1 MLIYITRRILQGLVV
16 LVLISVL
23 TFVIMRLMPGDPA
36 YLLLG
41 EGEIRISEEQM
52 EAIRRRWGLDRPH
65 HEQYLIWAWNLL
77 RGDFGDSLIRT
88 GVPVRQ
94 MIFETIPVTIKLN
107 VISLG
112 LAFAVAIPAG
122 IIAGVRRNSPFDYTT
137 AVGSTLGVALPNF
150 WLGLMLI
157 VLFALYV
164 PRWFGDLPLV
174 GRIPPFGLKS
184 WQGYIL
190 PILVLTTEQMAVLT
204 RVMRAATLEVLSQ
217 DYVRTAYAKGLPNIT
232 VLVRH
237 AVRNALLPVVT
248 VIGFRIAF
256 ILSGTIVVET
266 VFAIPGIGR
275 LFTDS
280 VFRLDYQVVQSLV
293 IVLAVLVVAVNL
305 LTDLTYAIIDPR
317 IRIE

>member
-1 MLIYITRRILQGLVV
+1 MLPYVARRILQGILVI
-16 LVLISVL
+16 VLISVG
-23 TFVIMRLMPGDPA
+23 TFIVIRLMPGDPT

-41 EGEIRISEEQM
+41 EGEIRISAEQL
-52 EAIRRRWGLDRPH
+52 EAIRRRWGLDRPY
-65 HEQYLIWAWNLL
+65 HEQYLVWAWNLL

-88 GVPVRQ
+88 GIPVRQ
-94 MIFETIPVTIKLN
+94 MIFEAMPVTTILN

-112 LAFAVAIPAG
+112 LALLVAIPAG

-164 PRWFGDLPLV
+164 PRWFGDMPLI

-184 WQGYIL
+184 WQGYLL
-190 PILVLTTEQMAVLT
+190 PILVLTTEQMAVMT
-204 RVMRAATLEVLSQ
+204 RVMRASTLEVLSQ
-217 DYVRTAYAKGLPNIT
+217 DYVRTAYAKGLPNTT

-293 IVLAVLVVAVNL
+293 VVLAVLVVAVNL

-317 IRIE
+317 IRIN

>member
-1 MLIYITRRILQGLVV
+1 MLPYIARRILQGALVI
-16 LVLISVL
+16 VLISVG
-23 TFVIMRLMPGDPA
+23 TFIVIRLMPGDPT

-52 EAIRRRWGLDRPH
+52 QAIRARWGLDRPH

-77 RGDFGDSLIRT
+77 RGDFGDSLIRK
-88 GVPVRQ
+88 GIPVRQ
-94 MIFETIPVTIKLN
+94 MIFEAIPVTAILN
-107 VISLG
+107 FTSLAIA
-112 LAFAVAIPAG
+112 LLVAIPAG
-122 IIAGVRRNSPFDYTT
+122 IIAGVRRNSTFDYGT

-150 WLGLMLI
+150 WLALMLI

-164 PRWFGDLPLV
+164 PLWFGELPLV

-190 PILVLTTEQMAVLT
+190 PILVLTTEQMAVMT
-204 RVMRAATLEVLSQ
+204 RVMRASTLEVLTQ
-217 DYVRTAYAKGLPNIT
+217 DYVRTAYAKGLPNIV

-280 VFRLDYQVVQSLV
+280 IFRLDYQVTQSLV
-293 IVLAVLVVAVNL
+293 VVLAVLVVLANL

-317 IRIE
+317 IRIS

>member
-1 MLIYITRRILQGLVV
+1 MLTYIARRILQGVV
-16 LVLISVL
+16 VIVLISVG
-23 TFVIMRLMPGDPA
+23 TFVVIRLMPGDPT

-41 EGEIRISEEQM
+41 EGEIRISQEQM
-52 EAIRRRWGLDRPH
+52 EAIRARWGLDRPQ
-65 HEQYLIWAWNLL
+65 HEQFFLWAWNLL
-77 RGDFGDSLIRT
+77 RGDFGDSLIRK
-88 GVPVRQ
+88 GIPVRQ
-94 MIFETIPVTIKLN
+94 MIFEAIPVTGILN
-107 VISLG
+107 VTSLA
-112 LAFAVAIPAG
+112 LALLVAIPAG
-122 IIAGVRRNSPFDYTT
+122 IIAGVRRNSTFDYGT

-150 WLGLMLI
+150 WLALMLI

-164 PRWFGDLPLV
+164 PLWFGELPLI

-190 PILVLTTEQMAVLT
+190 PVLVLTTEQMAVLT
-204 RVMRAATLEVLSQ
+204 RVMRASTLEVLTQ
-217 DYVRTAYAKGLPNIT
+217 DYVRTAYAKGLPNVI

-266 VFAIPGIGR
+266 IFAIPGIGR

-280 VFRLDYQVVQSLV
+280 IFRLDYQVVQSLV
-293 IVLAVLVVAVNL
+293 VVLAVLVVVVNL

-317 IRIE
+317 IRIN

>member
-1 MLIYITRRILQGLVV
+1 MLTYIARRILQGVV
-16 LVLISVL
+16 VIVLISVG
-23 TFVIMRLMPGDPA
+23 TFVVIRLMPGDPT

-52 EAIRRRWGLDRPH
+52 AAIRARWGLDRPQ
-65 HEQYLIWAWNLL
+65 HEQFFIWAWNLL
-77 RGDFGDSLIRT
+77 RGDFGDSLIRK
-88 GVPVRQ
+88 GIPVRQ
-94 MIFETIPVTIKLN
+94 MIFEAIPVTGILN
-107 VISLG
+107 VTSLA
-112 LAFAVAIPAG
+112 LALLVAIPAG
-122 IIAGVRRNSPFDYTT
+122 IIAGVRRNSTFDYGT

-150 WLGLMLI
+150 WLALMLI

-164 PRWFGDLPLV
+164 PLWFGELPLI

-190 PILVLTTEQMAVLT
+190 PVLVLTTEQMAVMT
-204 RVMRAATLEVLSQ
+204 RVMRASTLEVLTQ
-217 DYVRTAYAKGLPNIT
+217 DYVRTAYAKGLPNVI

-280 VFRLDYQVVQSLV
+280 IFRLDYQVVQSLV
-293 IVLAVLVVAVNL
+293 VVLAVLVVVVNL

-317 IRIE
+317 IRIN

>member
-1 MLIYITRRILQGLVV
+1 MLTYIARRILQGVV
-16 LVLISVL
+16 VIVLISVG
-23 TFVIMRLMPGDPA
+23 TFVVIRLMPGDPT

-41 EGEIRISEEQM
+41 EGEIRISKEQM
-52 EAIRRRWGLDRPH
+52 EAVRARWGLDRPH
-65 HEQYLIWAWNLL
+65 HEQFFIWAWNLL
-77 RGDFGDSLIRT
+77 RGDFGDSLIRK
-88 GVPVRQ
+88 GIPVRQ
-94 MIFETIPVTIKLN
+94 MIFEAIPVTAILN
-107 VISLG
+107 VTSLA
-112 LAFAVAIPAG
+112 LALLVAIPAG
-122 IIAGVRRNSPFDYTT
+122 IIAGVRRNSPFDYST

-150 WLGLMLI
+150 WLALMLI

-184 WQGYIL
+184 WQGYVL

-204 RVMRAATLEVLSQ
+204 RVMRASTLEVLTQ
-217 DYVRTAYAKGLPNIT
+217 DYVRTAYAKGLPNTI

-280 VFRLDYQVVQSLV
+280 IFRLDYQVVQSLV
-293 IVLAVLVVAVNL
+293 VVLAVLVVAVNL

-317 IRIE
+317 IRIN

>member
-1 MLIYITRRILQGLVV
+1 MQ
-16 LVLISVL
+16 
-23 TFVIMRLMPGDPA
+23 
-36 YLLLG
+36 
-41 EGEIRISEEQM
+41 
-52 EAIRRRWGLDRPH
+52 AIRARWGLDRPH

-77 RGDFGDSLIRT
+77 RGDFGDSLIRK
-88 GVPVRQ
+88 GIPVRQ
-94 MIFETIPVTIKLN
+94 MIFEAIPVTAILN
-107 VISLG
+107 FTSLAIA
-112 LAFAVAIPAG
+112 LLVAIPAG
-122 IIAGVRRNSPFDYTT
+122 IIAGVRRNSTFDYGT

-150 WLGLMLI
+150 WLALMLI

-164 PRWFGDLPLV
+164 PRWFGDLPLI

-190 PILVLTTEQMAVLT
+190 PVLVLTTEQMAVLT
-204 RVMRAATLEVLSQ
+204 RVMRASTLEVLTQ
-217 DYVRTAYAKGLPNIT
+217 DYVRTAYAKGLRNTT

-280 VFRLDYQVVQSLV
+280 IFRLDYQVTQSLV
-293 IVLAVLVVAVNL
+293 VVLAVLVVLANL

-317 IRIE
+317 IRIN

>member
-1 MLIYITRRILQGLVV
+1 MLLYITRRILQGLVV

-41 EGEIRISEEQM
+41 EGEIRISEEQI
-52 EAIRRRWGLDRPH
+52 EAIRRRWGLDKPY
-65 HEQYLIWAWNLL
+65 HEQYLIWAWNLI

-217 DYVRTAYAKGLPNIT
+217 DYVRTAYAKGLPNMT

-293 IVLAVLVVAVNL
+293 IVLAVLVVVVNL

-317 IRIE
+317 IRID

>member
-1 MLIYITRRILQGLVV
+1 MLTYIARRILQGVV
-16 LVLISVL
+16 VIVLISVG
-23 TFVIMRLMPGDPA
+23 TFVVIRLMPGDPT

-52 EAIRRRWGLDRPH
+52 EAIRARWGLDRPQ
-65 HEQYLIWAWNLL
+65 HEQFFIWAWNLL
-77 RGDFGDSLIRT
+77 RGDFGDSLIRK
-88 GVPVRQ
+88 GIPVRQ
-94 MIFETIPVTIKLN
+94 MIFEAIPVTAILN
-107 VISLG
+107 VTSLA
-112 LAFAVAIPAG
+112 LALLVAIPAG
-122 IIAGVRRNSPFDYTT
+122 IIAGVRRNSTFDYGT

-150 WLGLMLI
+150 WLALMLI

-164 PRWFGDLPLV
+164 PRWLGDLPLI

-190 PILVLTTEQMAVLT
+190 PVLVLTTEQMAVLT
-204 RVMRAATLEVLSQ
+204 RVMRASTLEVLTQ
-217 DYVRTAYAKGLPNIT
+217 DYVRTAYAKGLPNMI

-280 VFRLDYQVVQSLV
+280 IFRLDYQVVQSLV
-293 IVLAVLVVAVNL
+293 VVLAVLVVVVNL

-317 IRIE
+317 IRIN

>member
-1 MLIYITRRILQGLVV
+1 MLTYIARRMLQGAVV
-16 LVLISVL
+16 IVLISVG
-23 TFVIMRLMPGDPA
+23 TFFVIRLMPGDPT

-41 EGEIRISEEQM
+41 EGEIRISQEQM
-52 EAIRRRWGLDRPH
+52 EAIRARWGLDRPY
-65 HEQYLIWAWNLL
+65 HEQFFIWAWNLL
-77 RGDFGDSLIRT
+77 RGDFGDSLIRK
-88 GVPVRQ
+88 GIPVRQ
-94 MIFETIPVTIKLN
+94 MIFEAIPVTAILN
-107 VISLG
+107 VTSLG
-112 LAFAVAIPAG
+112 LALLVAIPAG
-122 IIAGVRRNSPFDYTT
+122 IIAGVRRNSTFDYGT

-150 WLGLMLI
+150 WLALMLI

-164 PRWFGDLPLV
+164 PRWFGELPLI

-190 PILVLTTEQMAVLT
+190 PVLVLTTEQMAVMT
-204 RVMRAATLEVLSQ
+204 RVMRASTLEVLTQ
-217 DYVRTAYAKGLPNIT
+217 DYVRTAYAKGLRNTT

-280 VFRLDYQVVQSLV
+280 IFRLDYQVVQSLV
-293 IVLAVLVVAVNL
+293 VVLAVLVVAVNL

-317 IRIE
+317 IRIN